1 MTKLSAKKQNELIEI
16 EAKTLRDQF
25 KDISGNKRA
34 IAFKLIDRVAFMA
47 ITLKILEENIKTK
60 GPVVK
65 MENGKQKLV
74 IENPAQ
80 KSYNTMINRYGT
92 AIDKLTSMLPK
103 EYDISPDPSKDSD
116 DFDNFVQ
123 NRGD

>member
-1 MTKLSAKKQNELIEI
+1 MVKLSVKKQNELIEI

-25 KDISGNKRA
+25 KDIFGNKRA

-80 KSYNTMINRYGT
+80 KSYNTMINRYST

>member
-1 MTKLSAKKQNELIEI
+1 MVKLSVKKQNELIEI

-25 KDISGNKRA
+25 NDISGNKRA

-80 KSYNTMINRYGT
+80 KSYNTMINRYST

-103 EYDISPDPSKDSD
+103 EYDISSDPSKDSD

>member
-1 MTKLSAKKQNELIEI
+1 MVKLSVKKQNELIEI

-80 KSYNTMINRYGT
+80 KSYNTMINRYST

-103 EYDISPDPSKDSD
+103 EYEIPPNPNKDSD

>member
-1 MTKLSAKKQNELIEI
+1 MVKLSVKKQNELIEI

-25 KDISGNKRA
+25 NDISGNKRA

-80 KSYNTMINRYGT
+80 KSYNTMINRYST

-103 EYDISPDPSKDSD
+103 EYDISPDLSKDSD

>member
-1 MTKLSAKKQNELIEI
+1 MAKLSAKKQNELIEI

-47 ITLKILEENIKTK
+47 ITLKILEENIKAK

-80 KSYNTMINRYGT
+80 KSYNTMINRYST

-103 EYDISPDPSKDSD
+103 EYEIPPDPNKDSD

>member
-1 MTKLSAKKQNELIEI
+1 MAKLSAKKQNELIEI

-80 KSYNTMINRYGT
+80 KSYNTMINRYSA

-103 EYDISPDPSKDSD
+103 EYDIPPDPNKDSD

>member
-1 MTKLSAKKQNELIEI
+1 MVKLSAKKQNELIEI
-16 EAKTLRDQF
+16 ETKTLREQF
-25 KDISGNKRA
+25 NDISGNKRA
-34 IAFKLIDRVAFMA
+34 IAFKLIDRVAFMT
-47 ITLKILEENIKTK
+47 ITLKILEENIKVK

-80 KSYNTMINRYGT
+80 KSYNTMINRYST
-92 AIDKLTSMLPK
+92 AIDKLTAMLPK
-103 EYDISPDPSKDSD
+103 EYDIPPDPSKDSD

>member
-1 MTKLSAKKQNELIEI
+1 MVKLSVKKQNELIEI

-25 KDISGNKRA
+25 RDISGNKRA

-80 KSYNTMINRYGT
+80 KSYNTMINRYST

-103 EYDISPDPSKDSD
+103 EYDISSDPSKDSD

>member
-1 MTKLSAKKQNELIEI
+1 MAKLSAKKQNELIEI

-80 KSYNTMINRYGT
+80 KSYNTMINRYST

-103 EYDISPDPSKDSD
+103 EYDIPPDPSKDSD

>member
-1 MTKLSAKKQNELIEI
+1 MAKLSAKKQNELIEI

-80 KSYNTMINRYGT
+80 KSYNTMINRYST

-103 EYDISPDPSKDSD
+103 EYDILPDPSKDSD

>member
-1 MTKLSAKKQNELIEI
+1 MVKLSVKKQNELIEI

-80 KSYNTMINRYGT
+80 KSYNTMINRYST